1 MTAVPKK
8 KLTFEE
14 FYALDQADPWK
25 NEFCEGVMTP
35 MIHPSRNHHSIMSY
49 LICGIGMPIRDTPYC
64 SYSSRMRVYFPAT
77 GLYTFPDMLI
87 VPRPIECIGDNR
99 DIAINPLVLVEV
111 LTAESEPRDRRTM
124 HEHYMKAASV
134 REIVLIADD
143 EPRIEQYTRTDGGE
157 WRTTLYTSLSETL
170 SLKTVRV
177 DLPLADFFSD
187 IEQPAEP
194 IVLGRES

>member
-35 MIHPSRNHHSIMSY
+35 MIHPSRNHHAIMSRLVY
-49 LICGIGMPIRDTPYC
+49 GIGMSIQDTPYC
-64 SYSSRMRVYFPAT
+64 SYSSRMRVFFPAT

-87 VPRPIECIGDNR
+87 VPRSIECVGENR
-99 DIAINPLVLVEV
+99 DIAINPQVLVEV
-111 LTAESEPRDRRTM
+111 LTAESELRDRRTM
-124 HEHYMKAASV
+124 HQHYMKDPSV
-134 REIVLIADD
+134 REIVLVADD
-143 EPRIEQYTRTDGGE
+143 EPRIEQYKRTNGGE

-170 SLKTVRV
+170 SLKTVRAE
-177 DLPLADFFSD
+177 LPLADIYSD
-187 IEQPAEP
+187 LDMPADSLL
-194 IVLGRES
+194 LGRDS